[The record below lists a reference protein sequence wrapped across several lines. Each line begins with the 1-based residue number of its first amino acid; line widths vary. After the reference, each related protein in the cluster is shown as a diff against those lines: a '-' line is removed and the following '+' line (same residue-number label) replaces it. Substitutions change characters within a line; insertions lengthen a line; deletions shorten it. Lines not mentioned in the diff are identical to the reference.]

1 MSPLISYRSVVVSL
15 RLLPKLFASFQQFR
29 GMDTHQ
35 ITTWAEREH
44 NMMHCFFNNLKV
56 YTKEGPKSNL
66 YSHQTEIQA
75 RLQFLT
81 SVFSPVGSPESFR

>member
-1 MSPLISYRSVVVSL
+1 
-15 RLLPKLFASFQQFR
+15 
-29 GMDTHQ
+29 MDTHQ

-56 YTKEGPKSNL
+56 YTKEGPKGNL